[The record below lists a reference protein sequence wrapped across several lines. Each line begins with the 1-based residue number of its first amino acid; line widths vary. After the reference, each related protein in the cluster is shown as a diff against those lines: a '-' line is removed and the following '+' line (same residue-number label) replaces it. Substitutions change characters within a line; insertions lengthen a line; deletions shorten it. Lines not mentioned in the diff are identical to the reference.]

1 MSIDDDFFRLGGH
14 SLLATKLVSRIRS
27 TLDTELAVRQV
38 FEAPTVAE
46 LATVMDESASGR
58 VRVRAV
64 AGRPERLP
72 LSLAQQRLWFLH
84 QFEGP
89 SSTYNVPVALRLSGP
104 LDEEALN
111 RALTD
116 VVTRHESL
124 RTVFAEDADG
134 TAHQVVLDAG
144 ADARVTE
151 SGLRTSTV
159 TADELDDVLRA
170 AIRTP
175 FDLTRD
181 LPLRVW
187 LFELADDEHVLLA
200 VVHHI
205 AGDAWSMGP
214 LARDLATAYAA
225 RVSGETPV
233 WEPLPVQYADYSL
246 WQRELLGSEED
257 AGSEVSRQ
265 LAYWRQAL

>member
-1 MSIDDDFFRLGGH
+1 
-14 SLLATKLVSRIRS
+14 
-27 TLDTELAVRQV
+27 
-38 FEAPTVAE
+38 
-46 LATVMDESASGR
+46 
-58 VRVRAV
+58 
-64 AGRPERLP
+64 
-72 LSLAQQRLWFLH
+72 
-84 QFEGP
+84 
-89 SSTYNVPVALRLSGP
+89 
-104 LDEEALN
+104 
-111 RALTD
+111 
-116 VVTRHESL
+116 RHESL

-225 RVSGETPV
+225 RVSGETPA
-233 WEPLPVQYADYSL
+233 WQPLPVQYADYSL

-265 LAYWRQAL
+265 LAYWRQALAGLPEELVLPFDRPRPATASYEGDRVTFTLPEGLHERLTTVAREHR